1 MQVGRVPN
9 RGVSCAPAE
18 KGGKDDVRLFYYLG
32 MYGVGKDNASGKAH
46 MHAWRTV
53 VNSLGFWILW
63 IHLDL

>member
-32 MYGVGKDNASGKAH
+32 MYGVGKDNGSGKAH
-46 MHAWRTV
+46 VHAW
-53 VNSLGFWILW
+53 GKKW
-63 IHLDL
+63 